1 MENKVKLSTSARAVQ
16 EHWRKTQEFKGEGY
30 ESYEDKLHAKRVLVR
45 RKYLAKLITDKKPKK
60 VLEIGCFGGYNLRL
74 IHEIDKKIELF
85 GFDINKNA
93 LKYAKEKLPAIN
105 TVNGSIYELE
115 KYFKENTFDLVF
127 TAGVLIH
134 IPCEDIEQALA
145 AIMSISKQHVIHA
158 EHHGESSRIVDKR
171 MRWIHDFNKLYGGHE
186 VSIETAPN
194 PSNGFQEII
203 QVKLNKE
210 I

>member
-1 MENKVKLSTSARAVQ
+1 MKVSSDASSVQ
-16 EHWRKTQEFKGEGY
+16 EHWSKTQEFKGEGY
-30 ESYEDKLHAKRVLVR
+30 ESYKDKLHAERVLVR
-45 RKYLAKLITDKKPKK
+45 RKHLAKLITDKKPKK

-85 GFDINKNA
+85 GFDINKDA
-93 LKYAKEKLPAIN
+93 LRYAKEKLPAIN
-105 TVNGSIYELE
+105 TINGSIYEIE
-115 KYFKENTFDLVF
+115 KHFKENTFDLVF

-134 IPCEDIEQALA
+134 IPCGDIGQALT
-145 AIMSISKQHVIHA
+145 AIMSISKQHVVHA
-158 EHHGESSRIVDKR
+158 EHHGDSSKMVGKR
-171 MRWIHDFNKLYGGHE
+171 MRWIHDFNKLYHGHE
-186 VSIETAPN
+186 VSIEASPN